1 MTHFSC
7 GIDFGTTNST
17 IGILKN
23 NQPQM
28 VQLENDSVSMPT
40 ALFFEDKKK
49 KPLYGKHAVDC
60 YVNGTDGRF
69 IRSIKRIL
77 GSDLMDKFT
86 VINGKGVRFDD
97 LIGLFLS
104 RLKQTAESQIDSTID
119 TAVIGRP
126 VHFQDNDVQ
135 ADQKAEDRLKSIA
148 QKIGFKHVSFQ
159 YEPIAAAFAHEQLLT
174 SEKLALVVDI
184 GGGTSDFTII
194 RIGPNL
200 SQKVN
205 RADDILAT
213 TGVRIGGND
222 LDKALNLN
230 FFMPSFGKGSMYGAK
245 SLICP
250 NYLFADLSEWSLIN
264 FCYTPQN
271 IQRVEDILLTAH
283 EPIKIQRLLDLLEFQ
298 EAHRL
303 LKLAEDAK
311 IDLTKNH
318 TTQQRFDNFNSV
330 ILFDVSQNDFEKVI
344 AYDVEKIERCMKE
357 CLTQAHLS
365 ADKID
370 LLILTGGSCEV
381 PYVQKAFRRL
391 FPTAQFSDKEKMLSV
406 GYGLTYAT
414 HYIE

>member
-1 MTHFSC
+1 MTNFSC

-17 IGILKN
+17 IGVLLN
-23 NQPQM
+23 NQPKM
-28 VQLENDSVSMPT
+28 VQLETNSISMPT

-49 KPLYGKHAVDC
+49 VPLYGKSAIE
-60 YVNGTDGRF
+60 YYTNGADGRL

-77 GSDLMDKFT
+77 GSELMDKFT
-86 VINGKGVRFDD
+86 VINGKGVRFDE
-97 LIGLFLS
+97 LIGLFLYH
-104 RLKQTAESQIDSTID
+104 LKEKAESQLDLDID

-126 VHFQDNDVQ
+126 VHFQDNDTQ
-135 ADQKAEDRLKSIA
+135 SDSKAEDKLKTIA

-159 YEPIAAAFAHEQLLT
+159 YEPIAAAFSHEQFLT

-194 RIGPNL
+194 RIGPDL
-200 SQKVN
+200 SRKVN
-205 RADDILAT
+205 RSDDILAT

-222 LDKALNLN
+222 LDKALNFN
-230 FFMPSFGKGSMYGAK
+230 FFMPSFGRGTTYGEK
-245 SLICP
+245 SLVCP
-250 NYLFADLSEWSLIN
+250 NYLFSDLSEWSLIN

-271 IQRVEDILLTAH
+271 IQRVENILLTAH
-283 EPIKIQRLLDLLEFQ
+283 EPIKVQRLLDLLEFQ

-311 IDLTKNH
+311 IDLTKTH
-318 TTQQRFDNFNSV
+318 LTRQRFDNFNMVVRFEIDQNSFETA
-330 ILFDVSQNDFEKVI
+330 ICHDVD
-344 AYDVEKIERCMKE
+344 KIEKCMQK
-357 CLTQAHLS
+357 CLTDAQIT

-381 PYVQKAFRRL
+381 PYIQKTFRRL
-391 FPTAQFSDKEKMLSV
+391 FPSAQFSDREKMLSV

-414 HYIE
+414 HNL

>member
-230 FFMPSFGKGSMYGAK
+230 FFMPSFGKGSMAEG
-245 SLICP
+245 S
-250 NYLFADLSEWSLIN
+250 DGGG
-264 FCYTPQN
+264 
-271 IQRVEDILLTAH
+271 EDR
-283 EPIKIQRLLDLLEFQ
+283 PCR
-298 EAHRL
+298 
-303 LKLAEDAK
+303 AEG
-311 IDLTKNH
+311 
-318 TTQQRFDNFNSV
+318 
-330 ILFDVSQNDFEKVI
+330 E
-344 AYDVEKIERCMKE
+344 
-357 CLTQAHLS
+357 
-365 ADKID
+365 
-370 LLILTGGSCEV
+370 GG
-381 PYVQKAFRRL
+381 
-391 FPTAQFSDKEKMLSV
+391 D
-406 GYGLTYAT
+406 
-414 HYIE
+414 